1 MGYTQFSNYVANKIE
16 NIMVSTTQDKKKQKI
31 KKIKSLFD
39 NRLVII
45 DEVHNIRITNDNT
58 NKKTAE
64 VLFDIV
70 QYSDNM
76 RLLMMSA
83 TPMYNSH
90 EEIIWIAN
98 LMNLNDNKSIIK
110 IGDVFD
116 KKGDFKKGKESG
128 KELLHRKLLGYI
140 SYVRGMC

>member
-1 MGYTQFSNYVANKIE
+1 MG
-16 NIMVSTTQDKKKQKI
+16 
-31 KKIKSLFD
+31 
-39 NRLVII
+39 II
-45 DEVHNIRITNDNT
+45 DEVHNIRITNDNA

-116 KKGDFKKGKESG
+116 KKGDFKKGGLKI
-128 KELLHRKLLGYI
+128 EL
-140 SYVRGMC
+140 